1 MIRPRCALLVSILLA
16 ACKPCEDSCDEFVEL
31 SFVSVDAMGVFGST
45 SYDIR
50 ADAAGQAISCTFDI
64 EAGSA
69 ACQGAATAHVDAG
82 DGSGEDGTGG
92 FDDGRKRLVLRWY
105 AAPDMLDITV
115 YDAAQKLLLSN
126 TLTPAYQDQG
136 VKACDEECRSFGREL
151 SLPVM

>member
-1 MIRPRCALLVSILLA
+1 MIRPRCAVLVSILLA

-31 SFVSVDAMGVFGST
+31 SFTSVDATGMFGST

-50 ADAAGQAISCTFDI
+50 ADAGGEAISCTFDV

-69 ACQGAATAHVDAG
+69 ACQGDATAHVDAG

-92 FDDGRKRLVLRWY
+92 FDDGRKRLVMRWY

-115 YDAAQKLLLSN
+115 YDGAQTLLLSN

-136 VKACDEECRSFGREL
+136 VKACDKECRSFGREL
-151 SLPVM
+151 TLPAM